1 MRRESVKKIRILGT
15 VLFAAYLVLLVYL
28 LFFAERYG
36 RGADAGRHINLAPLR
51 EIRRFLNSRDTL
63 GERAVFLNVY
73 GNVLL
78 FVPFG
83 AILPVLHR
91 HFRSFPVTFA
101 YGFVLSVTVELIQYA
116 SCRGSCD
123 IDDVLLNT
131 LGCTAGYVIFSFEH
145 DLNSIEDLSGLS
157 IEDKWHNAELS
168 AKRVSFYEDFMPT
181 LLD

>member
-91 HFRSFPVTFA
+91 NFRSFPVTFA

-131 LGCTAGYVIFSFEH
+131 LGCTAGYVIFSLIKHFVMR
-145 DLNSIEDLSGLS
+145 
-157 IEDKWHNAELS
+157 KKT
-168 AKRVSFYEDFMPT
+168 KRGQT
-181 LLD
+181 

>member
-73 GNVLL
+73 GSPVRQPRPQAPRSRKL
-78 FVPFG
+78 FPT
-83 AILPVLHR
+83 
-91 HFRSFPVTFA
+91 RS
-101 YGFVLSVTVELIQYA
+101 
-116 SCRGSCD
+116 C
-123 IDDVLLNT
+123 
-131 LGCTAGYVIFSFEH
+131 
-145 DLNSIEDLSGLS
+145 
-157 IEDKWHNAELS
+157 
-168 AKRVSFYEDFMPT
+168 
-181 LLD
+181 